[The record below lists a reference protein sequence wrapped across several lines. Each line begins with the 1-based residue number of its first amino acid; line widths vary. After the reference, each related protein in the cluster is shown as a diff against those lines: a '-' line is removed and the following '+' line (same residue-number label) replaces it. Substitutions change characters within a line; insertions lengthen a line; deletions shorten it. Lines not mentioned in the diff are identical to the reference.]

1 MAPSVAIPASLLEFI
16 KALLDLNTMSGSTI
30 LQAICL
36 GFWFLLWSIEYL
48 ADDDG
53 FFDSG
58 RSITFIDITLRAW
71 VRIIPLK
78 DFELMDEITIKVYSG
93 KNTLHTCTR
102 SLKAN
107 PTSPTCAVAAFKN
120 RMEKSHLPHETS
132 SLFEMSDG
140 SILSRANVS
149 ENLKSAA
156 VSCGVTS
163 SKVASHS
170 LRRGDASQYA
180 ATPGIDEND
189 IARFGRWTSA
199 GYKVYVMAHADMMDT
214 SHANPGLVVPRFER
228 N

>member
-1 MAPSVAIPASLLEFI
+1 
-16 KALLDLNTMSGSTI
+16 
-30 LQAICL
+30 
-36 GFWFLLWSIEYL
+36 
-48 ADDDG
+48 
-53 FFDSG
+53 
-58 RSITFIDITLRAW
+58 
-71 VRIIPLK
+71 
-78 DFELMDEITIKVYSG
+78 MDEITMKVYSG

-107 PTSPTCAVAAFKN
+107 PTSPTCVVAAFTN
-120 RMEKSHLPHETS
+120 RMRVLLKEKGHLPHGTS

-149 ENLKSAA
+149 EILKSAA

-170 LRRGDASQYA
+170 LRRGGASQYA